1 MTEDE
6 KKALLLA
13 GKMAIAADAV
23 VYDATLYN
31 IGDRIEALRRRLFD
45 YNDHILQMK
54 RSQNAPC

>member
-1 MTEDE
+1 MSEDE

-31 IGDRIEALRRRLFD
+31 IGDRIEVLRRRLFD

-54 RSQNAPC
+54 RSQNASR